1 VLGAEYYGP
10 DGPGGI
16 RGHAKLVP
24 SSDQSHDA
32 DLQRRLWMVSE
43 ELTGVV
49 YPT

>member
-1 VLGAEYYGP
+1 VTGANTGL
-10 DGPGGI
+10 GI
-16 RGHAKLVP
+16 RGHVKLVP

-32 DLQRRLWMVSE
+32 DLQRRLWTVSE